1 MEKQKFIGKTYEEAV
16 NNAMISLQ
24 ENEENLIIKKLSEE
38 KGGLFKASKVEIEVI
53 EKRNVLPEIKNYI
66 VNILKLSGFTVNI
79 EVKNKET
86 IPTLTIYS
94 DNDSLIIGRNGKN
107 LQALSIITNQY
118 IQKLIGKSYKFILDV
133 NSYKEKRDEHL
144 ENLARK
150 IAREVAKTKIEVKMD
165 SMNSYERRLIHA
177 YLQKENV
184 KTKSEG
190 RRLIEQNGMSLNDEK
205 IKDVKFTLNDNTL
218 GLLKLGKKKF
228 YNIVKK

>member
-1 MEKQKFIGKTYEEAV
+1 MEKQNFIGKTYEEAV

-24 ENEENLIIKKLSEE
+24 ESEENLIIKKLSEE

-53 EKRNVLPEIKNYI
+53 EKRNILPEIKNYI

-165 SMNSYERRLIHA
+165 SMNSYERRVIHNA
-177 YLQKENV
+177 LTNNKKVYTESVGEEPNRCVVV
-184 KTKSEG
+184 KPKK
-190 RRLIEQNGMSLNDEK
+190 IEE
-205 IKDVKFTLNDNTL
+205 
-218 GLLKLGKKKF
+218 
-228 YNIVKK
+228 

>member
-1 MEKQKFIGKTYEEAV
+1 MEKQKFIGKTYEEAA

-53 EKRNVLPEIKNYI
+53 EKRNILPEIKNYI

-165 SMNSYERRLIHA
+165 SMNSYERRVIHNA
-177 YLQKENV
+177 LTNNKKVYTESVGEEPNRCVVV
-184 KTKSEG
+184 KPKK
-190 RRLIEQNGMSLNDEK
+190 IEE
-205 IKDVKFTLNDNTL
+205 
-218 GLLKLGKKKF
+218 
-228 YNIVKK
+228 

>member
-24 ENEENLIIKKLSEE
+24 ESEENLIIKKLSEE

-53 EKRNVLPEIKNYI
+53 EKRNILPEIKNYI

-79 EVKNKET
+79 EVKNKKT

-165 SMNSYERRLIHA
+165 SMNSYERRVIHNA
-177 YLQKENV
+177 LTNNKKVYTESVGEEPNRCVVV
-184 KTKSEG
+184 KPKK
-190 RRLIEQNGMSLNDEK
+190 IEE
-205 IKDVKFTLNDNTL
+205 
-218 GLLKLGKKKF
+218 
-228 YNIVKK
+228 